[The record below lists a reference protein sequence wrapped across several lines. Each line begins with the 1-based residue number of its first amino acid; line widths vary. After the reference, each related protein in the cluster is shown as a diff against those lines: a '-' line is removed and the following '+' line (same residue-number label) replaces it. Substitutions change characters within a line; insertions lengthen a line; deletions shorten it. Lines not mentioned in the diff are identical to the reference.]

1 MRQVRRRPVLV
12 VAALLAAGQLALAV
26 PGAQA
31 VARSCSTAT
40 PVAQRPAL
48 RVGDTGS
55 CVRVAQ
61 KELVSVGYSV
71 GAAGVNGSFGA
82 STLRAVKAFQKEFG
96 LGAEGVVDTAMWTR
110 LVAAPTYNRGRGPNR
125 TSRVV
130 LTFDDCPDSA
140 SAFTRMVR
148 AARAADVGLVL
159 APTGA
164 CLQKYARKGVDL
176 AAVARENGQYV
187 INHSVSHPDLT
198 RLSFRAARLELRAPG
213 VVTNYG
219 RPPSGATD
227 ATVAAAYTAEGMRVW
242 TWTVDTRNWT
252 GKTGSELVAYVVRNS
267 RAGSTV
273 LLHMGWNGFTPTVL
287 RRIEA
292 GLADRDLKLCNA
304 YDGTTPVRLP
314 RSLPCTR

>member
-1 MRQVRRRPVLV
+1 MRHFSRRHVLLT
-12 VAALLAAGQLALAV
+12 AALVAAGQLTLAA
-26 PGAQA
+26 PAAQA
-31 VARSCSTAT
+31 VTRSCSTAT
-40 PVAQRPAL
+40 PVAQRPTL
-48 RVGDTGS
+48 RPGDTGS

-71 GAAGVNGSFGA
+71 GTAGANGSFGP
-82 STLRAVKAFQKEFG
+82 STARAVRAFRAEFG
-96 LGAEGVVDTAMWTR
+96 LDRGDVVDSATWKK

-140 SAFTRMVR
+140 AAFTRMVR

-164 CLQKYARKGVDL
+164 CLKKYAKQDVDL

-187 INHSVSHPDLT
+187 INHSVSHPELT
-198 RLSFRAARLELRAPG
+198 RLSFKEVRVELRSPG
-213 VVTNYG
+213 VETNYG
-219 RPPSGATD
+219 RPPYGATD
-227 ATVAAAYTAEGMRVW
+227 GTVAAAYTAEGMRIW

-252 GKTGSELVAYVVRNS
+252 GKTSGQIIDYVVRNS
-267 RAGSTV
+267 RSGSTV
-273 LLHMGWNGFTPTVL
+273 LMHMNWNGFTPTVL

-292 GLADRDLKLCNA
+292 GLAERDLKLCNA
-304 YDGTTPVRLP
+304 YDGTAPVRLP
-314 RSLPCTR
+314 RSLPCTK